1 MYRSN
6 NFSHTVPT
14 MFALAKVTEQ
24 LLQSLPAEFTKK
36 QFDELRKSCKKHQKH
51 PLSWQTCRDY
61 GFVVIARTEPA
72 TYTKEESVWVD
83 AKGRKYNEEEMRA
96 FDRRTIDTLFDSPDY
111 YPKWGS
117 IYCLPHHYEPVEH
130 PCERNIFRF
139 NAEKFKRFLEE
150 NA

>member
-24 LLQSLPAEFTKK
+24 FLQSLPTEFTKK
-36 QFDELRKSCKKHQKH
+36 QFDELRKGCKEH
-51 PLSWQTCRDY
+51 PLSLQTCRDY

-83 AKGRKYNEEEMRA
+83 AKGRKYSEEEMRA
-96 FDRRTIDTLFDSPDY
+96 FDRRAIATLFNRPDY
-111 YPKWGS
+111 YSEWGS
-117 IYCLPHHYEPVEH
+117 IYGLPYHDEPVEH

-139 NAEKFKRFLEE
+139 NVEKFKRFLEE